1 MMDELIS
8 RVAQQ
13 TGLSLEQA
21 KSAAESVLAFFK
33 TKLPAPIADNLN
45 SILSGGAI
53 AAESGSGM
61 LGGAAP
67 QVGNMFGK
75 DK

>member
-13 TGLSLEQA
+13 TGLSPEQA
-21 KSAAESVLAFFK
+21 KSAESVLAFLK

-53 AAESGSGM
+53 ATESGSGV
-61 LGGAAP
+61 LGSAAA
-67 QVGNMFGK
+67 QLGNMFGK

>member
-1 MMDELIS
+1 MMDELVS
-8 RVAQQ
+8 RVSQK

-21 KSAAESVLAFFK
+21 KSAAESVLEFLK

-53 AAESGSGM
+53 AAEGGSGM
-61 LGGAAP
+61 LGSAAT
-67 QVGNMFGK
+67 QLGNMFGK